1 MNFTFLKILV
11 KKEFAQIAK
20 DRSALVIA
28 FLMPLILVVIY
39 GYAMRMDIKPV
50 KVGFVSDLG
59 SKIERDLLGGFLGSK
74 YLQTRV
80 YTDLESARRD
90 FKAHEIE
97 SILYFDPRFA
107 AKFQNTLSG
116 LGGTGGGIN
125 LNLSSDES
133 SSAGGASDIQ
143 STGGGENVRPLEY
156 GDAGT
161 STESGINTSAGGAGA
176 SGEGSYANG
185 AGGNAYS
192 FGDASANSNGATVNS
207 SGGSM
212 GTTANFA
219 GENSRSNDAGG
230 MSANSGS
237 SAGDI
242 GANQGSVNLI
252 DGAGDTNT
260 GFIVGADDL
269 QNTSG
274 GINANP
280 SANGAGGTGG
290 AVNNGGGTSSAG
302 GRGVNSSASSSAGG
316 GASSAGG
323 SASNSNKDGAEIFL
337 IQNATQSQLALLSY
351 VYVAGVIE
359 QVLAQDYGFLNANLN
374 AAAKPVSVN
383 YRSWFNEANESTWY
397 LVSAEY
403 VGILGLICLFMVAVV
418 ISREWDRGTIASLYN
433 SNASALEIVTAK
445 VGAYYFL
452 ALLGGAMTLVYG
464 QTLLGIPIRGSVAM
478 LLATLCVF
486 VLEMTCLGMLISAIC
501 KNQFLAQ
508 EYAIVIGYL
517 PVTLL
522 SGMIFDL
529 RGLPAAVN
537 FIGHL
542 LPPTYAVESFR
553 ICFLSGGQSATLWVN
568 LAIQAL
574 GAVLFFS
581 LCVLSV
587 KRGAR

>member
-90 FKAHEIE
+90 FRAHEIE

-116 LGGTGGGIN
+116 LGGAGGGVN
-125 LNLSSDES
+125 LNLSGDES
-133 SSAGGASDIQ
+133 SFAGSTSNIQ
-143 STGGGENVRPLEY
+143 NTSGGENVRPLE
-156 GDAGT
+156 DRSAGA
-161 STESGINTSAGGAGA
+161 SAESGINTSAGGNGA
-176 SGEGSYANG
+176 RGEGSYGNG
-185 AGGNAYS
+185 AGGNAYYFS
-192 FGDASANSNGATVNS
+192 GATANS

-219 GENSRSNDAGG
+219 GANSRSNDTGAV
-230 MSANSGS
+230 SANSGS

-252 DGAGDTNT
+252 GGAGDTN
-260 GFIVGADDL
+260 VGPIGGAGDI
-269 QNTSG
+269 QNMSG
-274 GINANP
+274 GVNANP
-280 SANGAGGTGG
+280 SANGAGG
-290 AVNNGGGTSSAG
+290 
-302 GRGVNSSASSSAGG
+302 
-316 GASSAGG
+316 AGG
-323 SASNSNKDGAEIFL
+323 SASNSDKDGAEIFL

-374 AAAKPVSVN
+374 AAARPVSVN

-464 QTLLGIPIRGSVAM
+464 QVLLGIPIRGSVAM

-574 GAVLFFS
+574 GTVLFFS

>member
-1 MNFTFLKILV
+1 MNFTFLKILA

-90 FKAHEIE
+90 FRAHEIE

-116 LGGTGGGIN
+116 LGGTGGGVN
-125 LNLSSDES
+125 LNLFSDES
-133 SSAGGASDIQ
+133 SSAGGASGIKNT
-143 STGGGENVRPLEY
+143 SGVENVRPLEY

-161 STESGINTSAGGAGA
+161 STESGINTSARGTGAETGGG
-176 SGEGSYANG
+176 
-185 AGGNAYS
+185 AYS
-192 FGDASANSNGATVNS
+192 FGGGSGVD
-207 SGGSM
+207 SGGS
-212 GTTANFA
+212 T
-219 GENSRSNDAGG
+219 
-230 MSANSGS
+230 
-237 SAGDI
+237 GDI
-242 GANQGSVNLI
+242 GADQGSVNLI
-252 DGAGDTNT
+252 GGVGDTNA
-260 GFIVGADDL
+260 GLIGGADYL
-269 QNTSG
+269 QNTDG
-274 GINANP
+274 GVNASP
-280 SANGAGGTGG
+280 SANGAHSEGG
-290 AVNNGGGTSSAG
+290 AANN
-302 GRGVNSSASSSAGG
+302 GG

-323 SASNSNKDGAEIFL
+323 ANSSEKNGAEIFL

-464 QTLLGIPIRGSVAM
+464 QVLLGIPIRGSVAM

-553 ICFLSGGQSATLWVN
+553 ICFLSGGQSATLWIN

-581 LCVLSV
+581 LCVLNV

>member
-107 AKFQNTLSG
+107 AKFQST
-116 LGGTGGGIN
+116 LGGLDGAGVN
-125 LNLSSDES
+125 LNIHSDES
-133 SSAGGASDIQ
+133 SSTRGMNGGD
-143 STGGGENVRPLEY
+143 NVRPLE
-156 GDAGT
+156 DVSAGA
-161 STESGINTSAGGAGA
+161 STESGMNTSAGGTGA
-176 SGEGSYANG
+176 SGEGSYGNG
-185 AGGNAYS
+185 AA
-192 FGDASANSNGATVNS
+192 ASGSGVNS
-207 SGGSM
+207 SGA
-212 GTTANFA
+212 TAN
-219 GENSRSNDAGG
+219 SS
-230 MSANSGS
+230 S

-252 DGAGDTNT
+252 GGAGD
-260 GFIVGADDL
+260 I
-269 QNTSG
+269 QNMSG
-274 GINANP
+274 GVNANP
-280 SANGAGGTGG
+280 SANGAGG
-290 AVNNGGGTSSAG
+290 
-302 GRGVNSSASSSAGG
+302 
-316 GASSAGG
+316 
-323 SASNSNKDGAEIFL
+323 ASNSNKDGAEIFL

-374 AAAKPVSVN
+374 AAARPVSVN

-464 QTLLGIPIRGSVAM
+464 QVLLGIPIRGSVAM

>member
-74 YLQTRV
+74 YLQTHV

-90 FKAHEIE
+90 FKAHKIE

-116 LGGTGGGIN
+116 LGGAGGGIN

-133 SSAGGASDIQ
+133 FSTGGASDIQ
-143 STGGGENVRPLEY
+143 NISSSENVRPLEDR
-156 GDAGT
+156 GADTG
-161 STESGINTSAGGAGA
+161 TESGMNTSAGGTGA
-176 SGEGSYANG
+176 SGEGSYGNG
-185 AGGNAYS
+185 AETGGSGVNLS
-192 FGDASANSNGATVNS
+192 GAT
-207 SGGSM
+207 
-212 GTTANFA
+212 
-219 GENSRSNDAGG
+219 
-230 MSANSGS
+230 ANSGS

-252 DGAGDTNT
+252 GGAGDTNV
-260 GFIVGADDL
+260 GPIDGADDL

-274 GINANP
+274 GVNASP
-280 SANGAGGTGG
+280 SANDVGGAGG
-290 AVNNGGGTSSAG
+290 A
-302 GRGVNSSASSSAGG
+302 G
-316 GASSAGG
+316 GASG
-323 SASNSNKDGAEIFL
+323 SNKDGAEIFL

-374 AAAKPVSVN
+374 AAARPVSVN

-464 QTLLGIPIRGSVAM
+464 QVLLGIPIRGSVAM

>member
-90 FKAHEIE
+90 FRAHEIE
-97 SILYFDPRFA
+97 SILYFDSRFA
-107 AKFQNTLSG
+107 AKFQNTLGG
-116 LGGTGGGIN
+116 LGGAGGGIN
-125 LNLSSDES
+125 LNFSSDDS
-133 SSAGGASDIQ
+133 F
-143 STGGGENVRPLEY
+143 STGGADDIQNASGGANVRPLEDR
-156 GDAGT
+156 GADTGT
-161 STESGINTSAGGAGA
+161 DSGINTSAGGA
-176 SGEGSYANG
+176 SGESSYGNG
-185 AGGNAYS
+185 AVGNAYS
-192 FGDASANSNGATVNS
+192 FSGAGANSNSATANS

-219 GENSRSNDAGG
+219 GANSRSNDTSG

-252 DGAGDTNT
+252 GGAGDMNT
-260 GFIVGADDL
+260 GLIGGADDL
-269 QNTSG
+269 QNMSG
-274 GINANP
+274 GVNASP
-280 SANGAGGTGG
+280 SANGAGGAGG
-290 AVNNGGGTSSAG
+290 AVNNGD
-302 GRGVNSSASSSAGG
+302 SSSG
-316 GASSAGG
+316 AGG

-374 AAAKPVSVN
+374 TAAKPVSVN

-464 QTLLGIPIRGSVAM
+464 QVLLGIPIRGSVAM

>member
-50 KVGFVSDLG
+50 KVGFVSDLS

-107 AKFQNTLSG
+107 AKFQSTLGG
-116 LGGTGGGIN
+116 LGGAGGGVN

-133 SSAGGASDIQ
+133 SSTGGADNLQNAS
-143 STGGGENVRPLEY
+143 SAENFRPLEDDSADT
-156 GDAGT
+156 G
-161 STESGINTSAGGAGA
+161 TESGINTSAGGSSA
-176 SGEGSYANG
+176 SGEGSYGNG
-185 AGGNAYS
+185 SEAGGS
-192 FGDASANSNGATVNS
+192 GVNSSGATANS

-212 GTTANFA
+212 GATAN
-219 GENSRSNDAGG
+219 SS
-230 MSANSGS
+230 S

-252 DGAGDTNT
+252 GGADNT
-260 GFIVGADDL
+260 SAGSIGGADDL

-274 GINANP
+274 GVNANS
-280 SANGAGGTGG
+280 SANGAGGAGGSGVNSSGTGG
-290 AVNNGGGTSSAG
+290 AVNNGD
-302 GRGVNSSASSSAGG
+302 SSSGAGG
-316 GASSAGG
+316 GAGG
-323 SASNSNKDGAEIFL
+323 SNKDGAEIFL

-508 EYAIVIGYL
+508 EYAIVIGYM

>member
-59 SKIERDLLGGFLGSK
+59 SKIERDLLSGFLGSK

-90 FKAHEIE
+90 FKAHKIE

-116 LGGTGGGIN
+116 LGGAGGGIN

-133 SSAGGASDIQ
+133 FSTGGASDIQ
-143 STGGGENVRPLEY
+143 NISSSENVRPLEDR
-156 GDAGT
+156 GADTG
-161 STESGINTSAGGAGA
+161 TESGMNTSAGGTGA
-176 SGEGSYANG
+176 SGEGSYGNG
-185 AGGNAYS
+185 AETGGSGVNLS
-192 FGDASANSNGATVNS
+192 GAT
-207 SGGSM
+207 
-212 GTTANFA
+212 
-219 GENSRSNDAGG
+219 
-230 MSANSGS
+230 ANSGS

-252 DGAGDTNT
+252 GGAGDTNV
-260 GFIVGADDL
+260 GPIDGADDL

-274 GINANP
+274 GANVSP
-280 SANGAGGTGG
+280 FANGAGGSEVNSSGEGAAGGG
-290 AVNNGGGTSSAG
+290 ANNGGGL
-302 GRGVNSSASSSAGG
+302 SSAGG
-316 GASSAGG
+316 GAS
-323 SASNSNKDGAEIFL
+323 NSDQDGAEIFL

-374 AAAKPVSVN
+374 AAARPVSVN

-464 QTLLGIPIRGSVAM
+464 QVLLGIPIRGSVAM

>member
-80 YTDLESARRD
+80 YTDLESAKRD
-90 FKAHEIE
+90 FRAHEIE

-107 AKFQNTLSG
+107 AKFQSTLGG
-116 LGGTGGGIN
+116 LGGAGVN
-125 LNLSSDES
+125 LNIHGDES
-133 SSAGGASDIQ
+133 SSMSGASDIQ
-143 STGGGENVRPLEY
+143 NMSGAKNVRPLEY
-156 GDAGT
+156 GDVGT
-161 STESGINTSAGGAGA
+161 STESGINTSARGTGA
-176 SGEGSYANG
+176 SGDSSHRNG
-185 AGGNAYS
+185 AETGGNANS
-192 FGDASANSNGATVNS
+192 FGDVGDTN
-207 SGGSM
+207 
-212 GTTANFA
+212 A
-219 GENSRSNDAGG
+219 GF
-230 MSANSGS
+230 
-237 SAGDI
+237 
-242 GANQGSVNLI
+242 I
-252 DGAGDTNT
+252 DGASD
-260 GFIVGADDL
+260 I

-274 GINANP
+274 VVNANP
-280 SANGAGGTGG
+280 FANGARSEGG
-290 AVNNGGGTSSAG
+290 ATNN
-302 GRGVNSSASSSAGG
+302 GG

-323 SASNSNKDGAEIFL
+323 ASNPDKDGAEIFL

-452 ALLGGAMTLVYG
+452 ALLGSAMTLVYG
-464 QTLLGIPIRGSVAM
+464 QALLGIPIRGSVAM

-587 KRGAR
+587 KRGVR

>member
-107 AKFQNTLSG
+107 AKFQSTLGG
-116 LGGTGGGIN
+116 LGGAGGGVN
-125 LNLSSDES
+125 LNLSGDES
-133 SSAGGASDIQ
+133 SSTRGASDIQ
-143 STGGGENVRPLEY
+143 NVSSAENFRPLE
-156 GDAGT
+156 DDSAGA
-161 STESGINTSAGGAGA
+161 STESGINAPAGGTGA
-176 SGEGSYANG
+176 SGEGSYGNG

-192 FGDASANSNGATVNS
+192 FSSANANSNSATVNS
-207 SGGSM
+207 SDGSM
-212 GTTANFA
+212 GTTTNFA
-219 GENSRSNDAGG
+219 GANSRSDDTGG

-242 GANQGSVNLI
+242 GANQGSVNSI
-252 DGAGDTNT
+252 GGAGDTNT
-260 GFIVGADDL
+260 GLIGGADDL

-280 SANGAGGTGG
+280 YANGARSEGG
-290 AVNNGGGTSSAG
+290 AVNNGGL
-302 GRGVNSSASSSAGG
+302 SSAGG
-316 GASSAGG
+316 GANNGDASSGAGG
-323 SASNSNKDGAEIFL
+323 AASGSNKDGAEIFL

-464 QTLLGIPIRGSVAM
+464 QALLGIPIRGSVAM

-574 GAVLFFS
+574 GTVLFFS

>member
-50 KVGFVSDLG
+50 KVGFVSDLS

-107 AKFQNTLSG
+107 AKFQSTLGG
-116 LGGTGGGIN
+116 LGGAGGGVN

-133 SSAGGASDIQ
+133 SSMGGASDIQ
-143 STGGGENVRPLEY
+143 NTSGGTNVRPLEDR
-156 GDAGT
+156 GAGT
-161 STESGINTSAGGAGA
+161 GTESGINASAGGTGV
-176 SGEGSYANG
+176 SDESSYGNGSE
-185 AGGNAYS
+185 AGGNANY
-192 FGDASANSNGATVNS
+192 FG
-207 SGGSM
+207 GGS
-212 GTTANFA
+212 GV
-219 GENSRSNDAGG
+219 D
-230 MSANSGS
+230 SGS
-237 SAGDI
+237 SAGNVS
-242 GANQGSVNLI
+242 ANQGGVNLI
-252 DGAGDTNT
+252 
-260 GFIVGADDL
+260 
-269 QNTSG
+269 G
-274 GINANP
+274 G
-280 SANGAGGTGG
+280 
-290 AVNNGGGTSSAG
+290 
-302 GRGVNSSASSSAGG
+302 
-316 GASSAGG
+316 
-323 SASNSNKDGAEIFL
+323 ASNSNKDGAEIFL

-374 AAAKPVSVN
+374 AAARPVSVN

-464 QTLLGIPIRGSVAM
+464 QTLLGIPIRGSVGM

>member
-107 AKFQNTLSG
+107 AKFQSTLGG
-116 LGGTGGGIN
+116 LGGAGGGVN
-125 LNLSSDES
+125 LNLSSDDS
-133 SSAGGASDIQ
+133 S
-143 STGGGENVRPLEY
+143 STGGADNLQNVSGGANVRPLEDR
-156 GDAGT
+156 GAGT
-161 STESGINTSAGGAGA
+161 GTESGINASAGGTGA
-176 SGEGSYANG
+176 SGESLHRNG
-185 AGGNAYS
+185 AEAGGNANS
-192 FGDASANSNGATVNS
+192 FDVGSGVD
-207 SGGSM
+207 SGGS
-212 GTTANFA
+212 
-219 GENSRSNDAGG
+219 
-230 MSANSGS
+230 
-237 SAGDI
+237 AGDVN
-242 GANQGSVNLI
+242 ANQGSVNLI
-252 DGAGDTNT
+252 GGAGNTNT
-260 GFIVGADDL
+260 GLIGGADDI
-269 QNTSG
+269 QNMSG
-274 GINANP
+274 GVNASP
-280 SANGAGGTGG
+280 SVNGARSEGG
-290 AVNNGGGTSSAG
+290 AVNNSSG
-302 GRGVNSSASSSAGG
+302 SSSVGG
-316 GASSAGG
+316 SNGAGG
-323 SASNSNKDGAEIFL
+323 SASNSDQDGAEIFL

-359 QVLAQDYGFLNANLN
+359 QVLAQDYGFLNANLS

-464 QTLLGIPIRGSVAM
+464 QALLGIPIRGSVAM

-574 GAVLFFS
+574 GTVLFFS

>member
-90 FKAHEIE
+90 FRAHEIE

-107 AKFQNTLSG
+107 AKFQNTLGG

-125 LNLSSDES
+125 LNLYSDES
-133 SSAGGASDIQ
+133 SFAGSTSDIQ
-143 STGGGENVRPLEY
+143 NTSGGENVRPLEY

-161 STESGINTSAGGAGA
+161 GTESGINTSAGGA
-176 SGEGSYANG
+176 SGDSSHRTDAET
-185 AGGNAYS
+185 GG
-192 FGDASANSNGATVNS
+192 SANSF
-207 SGGSM
+207 SGGS
-212 GTTANFA
+212 GVDSGGSA
-219 GENSRSNDAGG
+219 GNV
-230 MSANSGS
+230 SANQ
-237 SAGDI
+237 D
-242 GANQGSVNLI
+242 SVNLI
-252 DGAGDTNT
+252 GGVGDTNA
-260 GFIVGADDL
+260 GFIDGASDI

-274 GINANP
+274 GVNA
-280 SANGAGGTGG
+280 SSFANGARSEGG
-290 AVNNGGGTSSAG
+290 AANNGD
-302 GRGVNSSASSSAGG
+302 SSSSVGGSNGVG
-316 GASSAGG
+316 GAS
-323 SASNSNKDGAEIFL
+323 NSDKDGAEIFL

-464 QTLLGIPIRGSVAM
+464 QVLLGIPIRGSVAM

-574 GAVLFFS
+574 GAVLFFG

>member
-50 KVGFVSDLG
+50 KVGFVSDLS

-107 AKFQNTLSG
+107 AKFQSTLGG
-116 LGGTGGGIN
+116 LGGANGGIN
-125 LNLSSDES
+125 LNLSSDDS
-133 SSAGGASDIQ
+133 SSTRGASDIQ
-143 STGGGENVRPLEY
+143 NVSSAENFRPLE
-156 GDAGT
+156 DDSAGA
-161 STESGINTSAGGAGA
+161 STESGINASAGGTGA
-176 SGEGSYANG
+176 SGESSYGNGSE
-185 AGGNAYS
+185 AGGSGVNLS
-192 FGDASANSNGATVNS
+192 GAT
-207 SGGSM
+207 
-212 GTTANFA
+212 
-219 GENSRSNDAGG
+219 
-230 MSANSGS
+230 ANSGS
-237 SAGDI
+237 SASDM
-242 GANQGSVNLI
+242 GANQGSVNSI
-252 DGAGDTNT
+252 GGAGDTNIDLI
-260 GFIVGADDL
+260 GGADDL

-274 GINANP
+274 GVNANP
-280 SANGAGGTGG
+280 SA
-290 AVNNGGGTSSAG
+290 S
-302 GRGVNSSASSSAGG
+302 
-316 GASSAGG
+316 GASS
-323 SASNSNKDGAEIFL
+323 SNKDGAEIFL

-374 AAAKPVSVN
+374 AAARPVSVN

-587 KRGAR
+587 KRSAR

>member
-90 FKAHEIE
+90 FNAHEIE

-107 AKFQNTLSG
+107 AKFQSTLGG
-116 LGGTGGGIN
+116 LGGAGGGIN
-125 LNLSSDES
+125 LNISSDES
-133 SSAGGASDIQ
+133 SSMSSASDIQ
-143 STGGGENVRPLEY
+143 NVSSAENFRPLE
-156 GDAGT
+156 DDSAGA
-161 STESGINTSAGGAGA
+161 STESGINASAGGASGDSSHRTGA
-176 SGEGSYANG
+176 ET
-185 AGGNAYS
+185 GGNANS
-192 FGDASANSNGATVNS
+192 FGSGSGVD
-207 SGGSM
+207 SGGSASDM
-212 GTTANFA
+212 
-219 GENSRSNDAGG
+219 
-230 MSANSGS
+230 
-237 SAGDI
+237 

-252 DGAGDTNT
+252 GGAGDTNT
-260 GFIVGADDL
+260 GLIGGADDL
-269 QNTSG
+269 QNTDG
-274 GINANP
+274 GVNASP
-280 SANGAGGTGG
+280 FANGAGGAGG
-290 AVNNGGGTSSAG
+290 AVNNGGG
-302 GRGVNSSASSSAGG
+302 AGG
-316 GASSAGG
+316 GAG
-323 SASNSNKDGAEIFL
+323 NSDKDGAEIFL

-464 QTLLGIPIRGSVAM
+464 QVLLGIPIRGSVAM

>member
-107 AKFQNTLSG
+107 AKFQSTLGG
-116 LGGTGGGIN
+116 LGGANGGIN
-125 LNLSSDES
+125 LNLSSDDS
-133 SSAGGASDIQ
+133 SSADGADNLQNMS
-143 STGGGENVRPLEY
+143 SGANVRPLEDR
-156 GDAGT
+156 GVGT
-161 STESGINTSAGGAGA
+161 GTESGINASVGGTGA
-176 SGEGSYANG
+176 SGEGSYGNDAE
-185 AGGNAYS
+185 AGGS
-192 FGDASANSNGATVNS
+192 GVNS
-207 SGGSM
+207 SGA
-212 GTTANFA
+212 TAN
-219 GENSRSNDAGG
+219 SS
-230 MSANSGS
+230 S

-252 DGAGDTNT
+252 GGAGDTNT
-260 GFIVGADDL
+260 GLIGGADDL

-274 GINANP
+274 GVNANP
-280 SANGAGGTGG
+280 YANGARSEGG
-290 AVNNGGGTSSAG
+290 AVNNGGS
-302 GRGVNSSASSSAGG
+302 SSSAGG
-316 GASSAGG
+316 AG
-323 SASNSNKDGAEIFL
+323 NSDKDGAEIFL

-359 QVLAQDYGFLNANLN
+359 QVLAQDYGFLNANLS

-464 QTLLGIPIRGSVAM
+464 QVLLGIPIRGSVAM

>member
-97 SILYFDPRFA
+97 SILYFDPCFA
-107 AKFQNTLSG
+107 AKFQSTLGG
-116 LGGTGGGIN
+116 LGGAGGGVN
-125 LNLSSDES
+125 LNLFSDES
-133 SSAGGASDIQ
+133 SSMGGASDIQ
-143 STGGGENVRPLEY
+143 NMSGDANVRPLED
-156 GDAGT
+156 GGAGT
-161 STESGINTSAGGAGA
+161 STESGMNTSAGG
-176 SGEGSYANG
+176 NG

-192 FGDASANSNGATVNS
+192 FSGANANSNGATVNS

-212 GTTANFA
+212 GTTMNFA
-219 GENSRSNDAGG
+219 GANSRSNDTGG

-237 SAGDI
+237 SASDM
-242 GANQGSVNLI
+242 GANQGSANLI
-252 DGAGDTNT
+252 GGAGDTNT
-260 GFIVGADDL
+260 GLIDGASDI

-274 GINANP
+274 GVNASP
-280 SANGAGGTGG
+280 FANGACSEGG
-290 AVNNGGGTSSAG
+290 ATNN
-302 GRGVNSSASSSAGG
+302 GG

-323 SASNSNKDGAEIFL
+323 ASNADKDGAEIFL

-464 QTLLGIPIRGSVAM
+464 QALLGIPIRGSVAM

>member
-1 MNFTFLKILV
+1 MNFTFLKILI

-59 SKIERDLLGGFLGSK
+59 SRIERDLLGGFLGSK

-107 AKFQNTLSG
+107 AKFQSTLGG
-116 LGGTGGGIN
+116 LGGAGGGVN
-125 LNLSSDES
+125 LNLSGDES
-133 SSAGGASDIQ
+133 SSAGSASDLQ
-143 STGGGENVRPLEY
+143 NTNGG
-156 GDAGT
+156 AGV
-161 STESGINTSAGGAGA
+161 STESGINTSASTGA
-176 SGEGSYANG
+176 SGEGSYGNG
-185 AGGNAYS
+185 AAASGNVYS
-192 FGDASANSNGATVNS
+192 FSGANANFNGATVNS

-219 GENSRSNDAGG
+219 GANSRSNDTGG
-230 MSANSGS
+230 MSANFSR
-237 SAGDI
+237 SAGDM

-252 DGAGDTNT
+252 GGAGNTNT
-260 GFIVGADDL
+260 GLIGGADDI
-269 QNTSG
+269 QNMSG
-274 GINANP
+274 GVNASP
-280 SANGAGGTGG
+280 SVNGARSEGG
-290 AVNNGGGTSSAG
+290 AVNNSSG
-302 GRGVNSSASSSAGG
+302 SSSVGG
-316 GASSAGG
+316 SNGAGG
-323 SASNSNKDGAEIFL
+323 SASNSDQDGAEIFL

>member
-1 MNFTFLKILV
+1 MNFIFLKILV

-90 FKAHEIE
+90 FRAHEIE
-97 SILYFDPRFA
+97 SILYFDPRFT
-107 AKFQNTLSG
+107 AKFQNTLNG
-116 LGGTGGGIN
+116 LGGTGGGVN
-125 LNLSSDES
+125 LNLSIDES
-133 SSAGGASDIQ
+133 SSAGSASDIQ
-143 STGGGENVRPLEY
+143 NISGGENIRPLEDR
-156 GDAGT
+156 GADIG
-161 STESGINTSAGGAGA
+161 TESGINASAGGA
-176 SGEGSYANG
+176 SGDISHRNG
-185 AGGNAYS
+185 AETGE
-192 FGDASANSNGATVNS
+192 SANSFGGGSGVD
-207 SGGSM
+207 SGGS
-212 GTTANFA
+212 T
-219 GENSRSNDAGG
+219 SD
-230 MSANSGS
+230 MSAN
-237 SAGDI
+237 
-242 GANQGSVNLI
+242 QGGVNLI
-252 DGAGDTNT
+252 GGAGDTNA
-260 GFIVGADDL
+260 GFIDGASDIR
-269 QNTSG
+269 NTSG
-274 GINANP
+274 SINISP
-280 SANGAGGTGG
+280 SANGAGGVSGTANNSGG
-290 AVNNGGGTSSAG
+290 
-302 GRGVNSSASSSAGG
+302 SSSV
-316 GASSAGG
+316 GG
-323 SASNSNKDGAEIFL
+323 SSGSGGSTSNSDKDGAEIFL

-374 AAAKPVSVN
+374 AAARPVSVN

>member
-107 AKFQNTLSG
+107 AKFQNTLGG
-116 LGGTGGGIN
+116 LGGANGGIN
-125 LNLSSDES
+125 LNLSSDDS
-133 SSAGGASDIQ
+133 F
-143 STGGGENVRPLEY
+143 STGSTSDLQNTSGAENVRPLEDR
-156 GDAGT
+156 GADTGT
-161 STESGINTSAGGAGA
+161 DSGININASAGGTGA
-176 SGEGSYANG
+176 SGEGSYGNG

-219 GENSRSNDAGG
+219 AVNSRSNNTGG

-237 SAGDI
+237 SASDM

-252 DGAGDTNT
+252 GGAGDTNA
-260 GFIVGADDL
+260 GLIGGAGDL
-269 QNTSG
+269 QNTDG

-280 SANGAGGTGG
+280 YANGACGVSG
-290 AVNNGGGTSSAG
+290 AVNN
-302 GRGVNSSASSSAGG
+302 GG

-323 SASNSNKDGAEIFL
+323 GASNSDQDGAEIFL

-374 AAAKPVSVN
+374 ASAKPVSVN

-464 QTLLGIPIRGSVAM
+464 QVLLGIPIRGSVAM

-574 GAVLFFS
+574 GTVLFFS

>member
-90 FKAHEIE
+90 FRAHEIE

-107 AKFQNTLSG
+107 AKFQSTLGG
-116 LGGTGGGIN
+116 LGGAGGGIN
-125 LNLSSDES
+125 LNFSSDDS
-133 SSAGGASDIQ
+133 F
-143 STGGGENVRPLEY
+143 STGGADDIQNASGGANVRPLEDR
-156 GDAGT
+156 GAD
-161 STESGINTSAGGAGA
+161 SGINTSAGDA
-176 SGEGSYANG
+176 SGESLHRNG
-185 AGGNAYS
+185 AETGGNANS
-192 FGDASANSNGATVNS
+192 F
-207 SGGSM
+207 SGGS
-212 GTTANFA
+212 GVDS
-219 GENSRSNDAGG
+219 GGSAGG
-230 MSANSGS
+230 
-237 SAGDI
+237 I

-252 DGAGDTNT
+252 GGAGDTNT
-260 GFIVGADDL
+260 DLIGGAGDF

-274 GINANP
+274 GVNASP
-280 SANGAGGTGG
+280 YANGAGGAGG
-290 AVNNGGGTSSAG
+290 AVNNGGGTG
-302 GRGVNSSASSSAGG
+302 G
-316 GASSAGG
+316 AGG

-374 AAAKPVSVN
+374 AAARPVSVN

-464 QTLLGIPIRGSVAM
+464 QVLLGIPIRGSVAM

>member
-107 AKFQNTLSG
+107 AKFQSTLGG
-116 LGGTGGGIN
+116 LGGASGGVN
-125 LNLSSDES
+125 FNLSSDES

-143 STGGGENVRPLEY
+143 NTGGGENVRPLED
-156 GDAGT
+156 GGADTG
-161 STESGINTSAGGAGA
+161 TESDINTSVRGTGA
-176 SGEGSYANG
+176 SGDSSHRTG
-185 AGGNAYS
+185 AETGGNANS
-192 FGDASANSNGATVNS
+192 FSGANANSNIETVNS

-219 GENSRSNDAGG
+219 GANSRSNDTGG
-230 MSANSGS
+230 MSANFSS
-237 SAGDI
+237 SASNI
-242 GANQGSVNLI
+242 GANQGGVNLI
-252 DGAGDTNT
+252 GGVGDTNA
-260 GFIVGADDL
+260 GFIDGASDIG
-269 QNTSG
+269 NTG
-274 GINANP
+274 GGVNASP
-280 SANGAGGTGG
+280 SANGAGSAGG
-290 AVNNGGGTSSAG
+290 AANNGGGSNGA
-302 GRGVNSSASSSAGG
+302 G
-316 GASSAGG
+316 GASS
-323 SASNSNKDGAEIFL
+323 SDKDGAEIFL

-374 AAAKPVSVN
+374 SAAKPVSVN

-464 QTLLGIPIRGSVAM
+464 QVLLGIPIRGSVAM

>member
-80 YTDLESARRD
+80 YADLESARRD
-90 FKAHEIE
+90 FRAHEIE

-116 LGGTGGGIN
+116 LGGASGGVN

-133 SSAGGASDIQ
+133 FSTGGASGIQ
-143 STGGGENVRPLEY
+143 NMSGAENVRPLEDS
-156 GDAGT
+156 GAG
-161 STESGINTSAGGAGA
+161 TESGINASAGGTGA
-176 SGEGSYANG
+176 SGDSSHRTDAETRGSG
-185 AGGNAYS
+185 
-192 FGDASANSNGATVNS
+192 VNS
-207 SGGSM
+207 SSA
-212 GTTANFA
+212 TAN
-219 GENSRSNDAGG
+219 SS
-230 MSANSGS
+230 S
-237 SAGDI
+237 SAGDVS
-242 GANQGSVNLI
+242 ANQSSANLI

-260 GFIVGADDL
+260 GLMGGAGDL
-269 QNTSG
+269 QNASG
-274 GINANP
+274 GINASP
-280 SANGAGGTGG
+280 SANGAGSAT
-290 AVNNGGGTSSAG
+290 NNGGGSSNVG
-302 GRGVNSSASSSAGG
+302 GSSGAG
-316 GASSAGG
+316 GASSTD
-323 SASNSNKDGAEIFL
+323 KDGAEIFL

-359 QVLAQDYGFLNANLN
+359 QVLAQDYGFLNANLS
-374 AAAKPVSVN
+374 AAARPVSVN

-464 QTLLGIPIRGSVAM
+464 QVLLGIPIRGSVAM

-574 GAVLFFS
+574 GTVLFFS

>member
-107 AKFQNTLSG
+107 AKFQNTLGG
-116 LGGTGGGIN
+116 LGGAGGNAN
-125 LNLSSDES
+125 LNLSIDES
-133 SSAGGASDIQ
+133 SSKSGASDIQ
-143 STGGGENVRPLEY
+143 NISSGENVRPLED
-156 GDAGT
+156 GGADAG
-161 STESGINTSAGGAGA
+161 TESGINSSAGGA
-176 SGEGSYANG
+176 SGESLHRNG
-185 AGGNAYS
+185 AEAGGNVNS
-192 FGDASANSNGATVNS
+192 FG
-207 SGGSM
+207 GGS
-212 GTTANFA
+212 GVDS
-219 GENSRSNDAGG
+219 GD
-230 MSANSGS
+230 SASDV
-237 SAGDI
+237 SAD
-242 GANQGSVNLI
+242 QGSVNLI
-252 DGAGDTNT
+252 GGAGDTNT
-260 GFIVGADDL
+260 GLIGGASDL

-274 GINANP
+274 GVNASP
-280 SANGAGGTGG
+280 FANGAGGVSS
-290 AVNNGGGTSSAG
+290 AANNGGGSSGA
-302 GRGVNSSASSSAGG
+302 G
-316 GASSAGG
+316 GAS
-323 SASNSNKDGAEIFL
+323 NSDKNGAEIFL

-374 AAAKPVSVN
+374 AAARPVSVN

-464 QTLLGIPIRGSVAM
+464 QVLLGIPIRGSVAM

>member
-107 AKFQNTLSG
+107 AKFQSTLGG
-116 LGGTGGGIN
+116 LGGASGGIN
-125 LNLSSDES
+125 LNLSGDES
-133 SSAGGASDIQ
+133 SSTRGASDIQ
-143 STGGGENVRPLEY
+143 NVSSAENVRPLE
-156 GDAGT
+156 DDSAGA
-161 STESGINTSAGGAGA
+161 STESGINASAGGTGA
-176 SGEGSYANG
+176 SGESSYGNGSE
-185 AGGNAYS
+185 AGGSGVNLS
-192 FGDASANSNGATVNS
+192 GAT
-207 SGGSM
+207 
-212 GTTANFA
+212 
-219 GENSRSNDAGG
+219 
-230 MSANSGS
+230 ANSGS

-242 GANQGSVNLI
+242 GVNQGSVNLI
-252 DGAGDTNT
+252 GGAGDTNV
-260 GFIVGADDL
+260 GPIDGADDL

-274 GINANP
+274 GVNASP
-280 SANGAGGTGG
+280 SANDVGGTGG
-290 AVNNGGGTSSAG
+290 A
-302 GRGVNSSASSSAGG
+302 G
-316 GASSAGG
+316 GASSTD
-323 SASNSNKDGAEIFL
+323 KDGAEIFL

-374 AAAKPVSVN
+374 AAARPVSVN

>member
-59 SKIERDLLGGFLGSK
+59 SKIERDLLDGFFGSK

-90 FKAHEIE
+90 FRAHEIE

-116 LGGTGGGIN
+116 LGGASGDIN

-143 STGGGENVRPLEY
+143 NTSGVENVHQLEDR
-156 GDAGT
+156 GADAG
-161 STESGINTSAGGAGA
+161 TESGINTSARGTGA
-176 SGEGSYANG
+176 SGDSSHRTG
-185 AGGNAYS
+185 AETGGNANS
-192 FGDASANSNGATVNS
+192 FSGANANSNIETVNS

-219 GENSRSNDAGG
+219 GANSRSNDTGG
-230 MSANSGS
+230 MSANFSS
-237 SAGDI
+237 SASNI
-242 GANQGSVNLI
+242 GANQGGVNLI
-252 DGAGDTNT
+252 GGVGDTNA
-260 GFIVGADDL
+260 GFIDGASDIG
-269 QNTSG
+269 NTG
-274 GINANP
+274 GGVNASP
-280 SANGAGGTGG
+280 SANGAGSAGG
-290 AVNNGGGTSSAG
+290 AANNGGGSNGA
-302 GRGVNSSASSSAGG
+302 G
-316 GASSAGG
+316 GASS
-323 SASNSNKDGAEIFL
+323 SDKDGAEIFL

-374 AAAKPVSVN
+374 SAAKPVSVN

-464 QTLLGIPIRGSVAM
+464 QVLLGIPIRGSVAM

>member
-116 LGGTGGGIN
+116 LGGVGGGVN
-125 LNLSSDES
+125 LNLSGDES
-133 SSAGGASDIQ
+133 SSTRGTSDIQ
-143 STGGGENVRPLEY
+143 NMNGGANVRPLED
-156 GDAGT
+156 GGAGT
-161 STESGINTSAGGAGA
+161 STESGINTSAGGTGA
-176 SGEGSYANG
+176 RGEGSYGNG
-185 AGGNAYS
+185 SEAGGSGVNS
-192 FGDASANSNGATVNS
+192 SSATANS

-212 GTTANFA
+212 GATAN
-219 GENSRSNDAGG
+219 SS
-230 MSANSGS
+230 SG
-237 SAGDI
+237 AGDI

-252 DGAGDTNT
+252 GGAGDTNT
-260 GFIVGADDL
+260 GLIGGADDL
-269 QNTSG
+269 QNASPY
-274 GINANP
+274 ANDA
-280 SANGAGGTGG
+280 SGTGG
-290 AVNNGGGTSSAG
+290 AANNGGGAYG
-302 GRGVNSSASSSAGG
+302 AGG
-316 GASSAGG
+316 GS
-323 SASNSNKDGAEIFL
+323 SNSDKNDAEIFL

-374 AAAKPVSVN
+374 AAARPVSVN

-464 QTLLGIPIRGSVAM
+464 QVLLGIPIRGSVAM

>member
-107 AKFQNTLSG
+107 AKFQSTLGG
-116 LGGTGGGIN
+116 LGGANGGIN
-125 LNLSSDES
+125 LNLSSDDS
-133 SSAGGASDIQ
+133 SSMGGASDLQ
-143 STGGGENVRPLEY
+143 NTSGAENFRPLE
-156 GDAGT
+156 DDSAGA
-161 STESGINTSAGGAGA
+161 STESGINASAGGTGA
-176 SGEGSYANG
+176 SGESSYGNG
-185 AGGNAYS
+185 AA
-192 FGDASANSNGATVNS
+192 ASGSGVNLSGAT
-207 SGGSM
+207 
-212 GTTANFA
+212 
-219 GENSRSNDAGG
+219 
-230 MSANSGS
+230 ANSGS
-237 SAGDI
+237 SASDM

-252 DGAGDTNT
+252 GGAEDTN
-260 GFIVGADDL
+260 VGLIGEADYL

-274 GINANP
+274 GINASP
-280 SANGAGGTGG
+280 SANGAGSAT
-290 AVNNGGGTSSAG
+290 NNGGGS
-302 GRGVNSSASSSAGG
+302 
-316 GASSAGG
+316 SSAGG
-323 SASNSNKDGAEIFL
+323 SASSSNKDGAEIFL

-374 AAAKPVSVN
+374 AAARPVSVN

-464 QTLLGIPIRGSVAM
+464 QVLLGIPIRGSVAT

>member
-90 FKAHEIE
+90 FRAHEIE

-107 AKFQNTLSG
+107 AKFQNTLNG
-116 LGGTGGGIN
+116 LGGTGGGVN
-125 LNLSSDES
+125 LNLSIDES
-133 SSAGGASDIQ
+133 SSAGSASDIQ
-143 STGGGENVRPLEY
+143 NISGGENIRPLE
-156 GDAGT
+156 DDSAGA
-161 STESGINTSAGGAGA
+161 STESGINASAGGTGV
-176 SGEGSYANG
+176 SGEGSYGNG

-192 FGDASANSNGATVNS
+192 FSGANANSNGATVNS

-212 GTTANFA
+212 GATANFA
-219 GENSRSNDAGG
+219 GANSRSNNTGAV
-230 MSANSGS
+230 SANSGS
-237 SAGDI
+237 SAGNVS
-242 GANQGSVNLI
+242 ANQGNVNLI
-252 DGAGDTNT
+252 GDVGDTNA
-260 GFIVGADDL
+260 GFIDGASDIR
-269 QNTSG
+269 NTSDG
-274 GINANP
+274 VNASP
-280 SANGAGGTGG
+280 FANGARNEGG
-290 AVNNGGGTSSAG
+290 AANNGGG
-302 GRGVNSSASSSAGG
+302 SSSIGGSSGAG
-316 GASSAGG
+316 GAS
-323 SASNSNKDGAEIFL
+323 NSDKDGAEIFL

-359 QVLAQDYGFLNANLN
+359 QVLAQDYGFLNVNLN
-374 AAAKPVSVN
+374 AAARPVSVN

-464 QTLLGIPIRGSVAM
+464 QVLLGIPIRGSVAM

>member
-80 YTDLESARRD
+80 YADLESARRD
-90 FKAHEIE
+90 FRAHEIE

-116 LGGTGGGIN
+116 LGGASGGVN

-133 SSAGGASDIQ
+133 FSTGGASGIQ
-143 STGGGENVRPLEY
+143 NMSGAENVRPLEDS
-156 GDAGT
+156 GADTGT
-161 STESGINTSAGGAGA
+161 KSGINASAGGASGDSSHRTGA
-176 SGEGSYANG
+176 ETGDNAN
-185 AGGNAYS
+185 S
-192 FGDASANSNGATVNS
+192 FGGANANSNSATVNY

-212 GTTANFA
+212 GMTANFA
-219 GENSRSNDAGG
+219 GTNSRSNDTGG
-230 MSANSGS
+230 MSANFSS
-237 SAGDI
+237 SASNI
-242 GANQGSVNLI
+242 GANQGSANSIGDAGDTNAGLI
-252 DGAGDTNT
+252 DGASS
-260 GFIVGADDL
+260 I
-269 QNTSG
+269 QNMSG
-274 GINANP
+274 GVNASP
-280 SANGAGGTGG
+280 SANGARSEGG
-290 AVNNGGGTSSAG
+290 AANNGGGSSNIG
-302 GRGVNSSASSSAGG
+302 GSSGAG
-316 GASSAGG
+316 GASSTD
-323 SASNSNKDGAEIFL
+323 KDSAEIFL

-464 QTLLGIPIRGSVAM
+464 QVLLGIPIRGSVAM

>member
-107 AKFQNTLSG
+107 AKFQSTLGG
-116 LGGTGGGIN
+116 LGGANGGIN
-125 LNLSSDES
+125 LNLSSDDS
-133 SSAGGASDIQ
+133 F
-143 STGGGENVRPLEY
+143 STGSTSDLQNTSGAENVRPLEDR
-156 GDAGT
+156 GADTGT
-161 STESGINTSAGGAGA
+161 DSGININASAGGTGA
-176 SGEGSYANG
+176 SGESLHRNGSEV
-185 AGGNAYS
+185 GGS
-192 FGDASANSNGATVNS
+192 GVNS
-207 SGGSM
+207 SGA
-212 GTTANFA
+212 T
-219 GENSRSNDAGG
+219 
-230 MSANSGS
+230 ANSGS
-237 SAGDI
+237 SAGDVS
-242 GANQGSVNLI
+242 ANQGSVNLI
-252 DGAGDTNT
+252 GGAGDTNT
-260 GFIVGADDL
+260 GLIGGADDL

-274 GINANP
+274 GVNANP
-280 SANGAGGTGG
+280 YANGARSEGG
-290 AVNNGGGTSSAG
+290 AVNNGGGTG
-302 GRGVNSSASSSAGG
+302 G
-316 GASSAGG
+316 AGG
-323 SASNSNKDGAEIFL
+323 SMSNSNKDGAEIFL

-452 ALLGGAMTLVYG
+452 ALLGSAMTLVYG
-464 QTLLGIPIRGSVAM
+464 QALLGIPIRGSVVM

-522 SGMIFDL
+522 SGMIFYL

-574 GAVLFFS
+574 GTVLFFS

>member
-107 AKFQNTLSG
+107 AKFQNSLSG
-116 LGGTGGGIN
+116 LGGAGGGIN

-133 SSAGGASDIQ
+133 SFAGSTSDIQ
-143 STGGGENVRPLEY
+143 STGGTGGGENVRPLEDR
-156 GDAGT
+156 GAGT
-161 STESGINTSAGGAGA
+161 STDSGINTSAGGTGA
-176 SGEGSYANG
+176 SGESSYGNG
-185 AGGNAYS
+185 AGGNTYS
-192 FGDASANSNGATVNS
+192 FGDASANSNGAT
-207 SGGSM
+207 
-212 GTTANFA
+212 
-219 GENSRSNDAGG
+219 
-230 MSANSGS
+230 ANSGS

-242 GANQGSVNLI
+242 GANQGSANLI
-252 DGAGDTNT
+252 GGAGDTNT
-260 GFIVGADDL
+260 GLIGGADDL
-269 QNTSG
+269 QNASG
-274 GINANP
+274 GVNASP
-280 SANGAGGTGG
+280 STNGAGGAGG
-290 AVNNGGGTSSAG
+290 AVNNGGGTG
-302 GRGVNSSASSSAGG
+302 G
-316 GASSAGG
+316 AGG

>member
-1 MNFTFLKILV
+1 MNFTFLRILV

-107 AKFQNTLSG
+107 AKFQSTLGG
-116 LGGTGGGIN
+116 LGGAGVN
-125 LNLSSDES
+125 LNIHSDES
-133 SSAGGASDIQ
+133 SSTRGMNGGD
-143 STGGGENVRPLEY
+143 NVRPLE
-156 GDAGT
+156 DVSAGA
-161 STESGINTSAGGAGA
+161 STESGMNTSAGGTGA
-176 SGEGSYANG
+176 SGEGSYGNG
-185 AGGNAYS
+185 AA
-192 FGDASANSNGATVNS
+192 ASGSGVNS
-207 SGGSM
+207 SGA
-212 GTTANFA
+212 TAN
-219 GENSRSNDAGG
+219 SS
-230 MSANSGS
+230 S

-252 DGAGDTNT
+252 DGA
-260 GFIVGADDL
+260 DDL

-274 GINANP
+274 GVINANP
-280 SANGAGGTGG
+280 SANG
-290 AVNNGGGTSSAG
+290 V
-302 GRGVNSSASSSAGG
+302 G
-316 GASSAGG
+316 GASG
-323 SASNSNKDGAEIFL
+323 SNKDGAEIFL

-464 QTLLGIPIRGSVAM
+464 QVLLGIPIRGSVAM

-574 GAVLFFS
+574 GALS
-581 LCVLSV
+581 LIHI
-587 KRGAR
+587 

>member
-90 FKAHEIE
+90 FRAHEIE

-116 LGGTGGGIN
+116 LGGASGGVN

-133 SSAGGASDIQ
+133 SFAGGASDIQ
-143 STGGGENVRPLEY
+143 NISGGENVRPLEDR
-156 GDAGT
+156 GADTGT
-161 STESGINTSAGGAGA
+161 KSSINASAGGASGDSSHRTGA
-176 SGEGSYANG
+176 ET
-185 AGGNAYS
+185 GG
-192 FGDASANSNGATVNS
+192 SANSFGGGSGVDS
-207 SGGSM
+207 SGS
-212 GTTANFA
+212 A
-219 GENSRSNDAGG
+219 GNV
-230 MSANSGS
+230 SANQ
-237 SAGDI
+237 D
-242 GANQGSVNLI
+242 SVNLIGGAGDTNVGPI
-252 DGAGDTNT
+252 DGAGD
-260 GFIVGADDL
+260 I
-269 QNTSG
+269 QNRSG
-274 GINANP
+274 GVNASP
-280 SANGAGGTGG
+280 SANGAGSEGG
-290 AVNNGGGTSSAG
+290 AANNGGG
-302 GRGVNSSASSSAGG
+302 SSSVGGSNGAG
-316 GASSAGG
+316 GASS
-323 SASNSNKDGAEIFL
+323 SDKDGAEIFL

-359 QVLAQDYGFLNANLN
+359 QVLAQDYGFLNANLS
-374 AAAKPVSVN
+374 AAARPVSVN

-574 GAVLFFS
+574 GTVLFFS

>member
-50 KVGFVSDLG
+50 KVGFVSDLS

-107 AKFQNTLSG
+107 AKFQNSLSG
-116 LGGTGGGIN
+116 LGGAGGGIN
-125 LNLSSDES
+125 LNFSSDDS
-133 SSAGGASDIQ
+133 F
-143 STGGGENVRPLEY
+143 STGGADNLQNTSGGANVRPLE
-156 GDAGT
+156 DDSAGA
-161 STESGINTSAGGAGA
+161 STESGINASVNGTGA
-176 SGEGSYANG
+176 SGEGSYGNG
-185 AGGNAYS
+185 AETGGNGVNLS
-192 FGDASANSNGATVNS
+192 GAT
-207 SGGSM
+207 
-212 GTTANFA
+212 
-219 GENSRSNDAGG
+219 
-230 MSANSGS
+230 ANSGS

-252 DGAGDTNT
+252 SGAGDTNT
-260 GFIVGADDL
+260 GLMGGAGDL
-269 QNTSG
+269 QNTDG
-274 GINANP
+274 GANINP
-280 SANGAGGTGG
+280 SASGASG
-290 AVNNGGGTSSAG
+290 S
-302 GRGVNSSASSSAGG
+302 GVNSSGAGGASGASSS
-316 GASSAGG
+316 
-323 SASNSNKDGAEIFL
+323 NKYGAEIFL

-374 AAAKPVSVN
+374 AAARPVSVN
-383 YRSWFNEANESTWY
+383 FRSWFNEANESTWY

-464 QTLLGIPIRGSVAM
+464 QVLLGIPIRGSVAM

-529 RGLPAAVN
+529 RGLPVAVN

-581 LCVLSV
+581 LCVLSL

>member
-11 KKEFAQIAK
+11 KKEFVQIAK

-107 AKFQNTLSG
+107 AKFQSTLGG
-116 LGGTGGGIN
+116 LGGAGGGIN
-125 LNLSSDES
+125 LNLSSDDS
-133 SSAGGASDIQ
+133 SFAGGADDIQ
-143 STGGGENVRPLEY
+143 NASSAKNFRSLE
-156 GDAGT
+156 DDSAGV
-161 STESGINTSAGGAGA
+161 STESGINAPAGGTGA
-176 SGEGSYANG
+176 SGEGSYGNG
-185 AGGNAYS
+185 AA
-192 FGDASANSNGATVNS
+192 ASGSGVNLNGAT
-207 SGGSM
+207 
-212 GTTANFA
+212 
-219 GENSRSNDAGG
+219 
-230 MSANSGS
+230 ANSGS
-237 SAGDI
+237 GAGDI
-242 GANQGSVNLI
+242 GANQGSANLI
-252 DGAGDTNT
+252 GGAGDTNT
-260 GFIVGADDL
+260 GLMGEADDL
-269 QNTSG
+269 QNTNG
-274 GINANP
+274 GVNASP
-280 SANGAGGTGG
+280 SANGARSAGG
-290 AVNNGGGTSSAG
+290 AVNNGG
-302 GRGVNSSASSSAGG
+302 SSSNVGGSNGAGG
-316 GASSAGG
+316 GASS
-323 SASNSNKDGAEIFL
+323 SDKDGAEIFL

-374 AAAKPVSVN
+374 AAARPVSVN

-464 QTLLGIPIRGSVAM
+464 QVLLGIPIRGSVAM

>member
-50 KVGFVSDLG
+50 KVGFVSDLS

-107 AKFQNTLSG
+107 AKFQSTLGG
-116 LGGTGGGIN
+116 LGGAGGGVN

-133 SSAGGASDIQ
+133 SFAGSTSDIQ
-143 STGGGENVRPLEY
+143 NVSSVENVRPLE
-156 GDAGT
+156 DDSAGA
-161 STESGINTSAGGAGA
+161 STESGINTSAGGTGA
-176 SGEGSYANG
+176 SGEGLYGNG
-185 AGGNAYS
+185 SETGGN
-192 FGDASANSNGATVNS
+192 GVNS
-207 SGGSM
+207 
-212 GTTANFA
+212 
-219 GENSRSNDAGG
+219 
-230 MSANSGS
+230 
-237 SAGDI
+237 GDI

-252 DGAGDTNT
+252 GGAGDTNT
-260 GFIVGADDL
+260 GLMGGADDL

-274 GINANP
+274 GVNVSP
-280 SANGAGGTGG
+280 YANGTGREGG
-290 AVNNGGGTSSAG
+290 AVNNGGGSSG
-302 GRGVNSSASSSAGG
+302 AGG
-316 GASSAGG
+316 G
-323 SASNSNKDGAEIFL
+323 ASNSNKDGAEIFL

-374 AAAKPVSVN
+374 AAARPVSVN

-464 QTLLGIPIRGSVAM
+464 QVLLGIPIRGSVAM

-522 SGMIFDL
+522 SGMVFDL

-568 LAIQAL
+568 LVIQAL

>member
-59 SKIERDLLGGFLGSK
+59 SKIERDLLSGFLGSK

-107 AKFQNTLSG
+107 AKFQSTLGG
-116 LGGTGGGIN
+116 LGGSGVN
-125 LNLSSDES
+125 LNIHGDES
-133 SSAGGASDIQ
+133 SSTRGTSDIQ
-143 STGGGENVRPLEY
+143 NVSSAENFRPLE
-156 GDAGT
+156 DDSAGA
-161 STESGINTSAGGAGA
+161 STESGINASAGGTGAAA
-176 SGEGSYANG
+176 SGNV
-185 AGGNAYS
+185 YS

-219 GENSRSNDAGG
+219 GANSRSNDTGG

-237 SAGDI
+237 SAGDVS
-242 GANQGSVNLI
+242 ANQGSVNLI
-252 DGAGDTNT
+252 GGAG
-260 GFIVGADDL
+260 DL

-274 GINANP
+274 STS
-280 SANGAGGTGG
+280 SASGSTGG
-290 AVNNGGGTSSAG
+290 A
-302 GRGVNSSASSSAGG
+302 
-316 GASSAGG
+316 G
-323 SASNSNKDGAEIFL
+323 SASNSDKDGAEIFL

-374 AAAKPVSVN
+374 AAARPVSVN

-452 ALLGGAMTLVYG
+452 ALLGGAMTLIYG
-464 QTLLGIPIRGSVAM
+464 QALLGIPIRGSVAM

>member
-107 AKFQNTLSG
+107 AKFQSTLGG
-116 LGGTGGGIN
+116 LGGAGGGVN

-133 SSAGGASDIQ
+133 SSAGGASGIQ
-143 STGGGENVRPLEY
+143 NTSGAENIRPLEDS
-156 GDAGT
+156 GAGT
-161 STESGINTSAGGAGA
+161 GRESGINASVGGA
-176 SGEGSYANG
+176 SGEGSYGNG

-192 FGDASANSNGATVNS
+192 FGDGSGVD
-207 SGGSM
+207 SGG
-212 GTTANFA
+212 
-219 GENSRSNDAGG
+219 
-230 MSANSGS
+230 

-242 GANQGSVNLI
+242 DVNQGSVNLI
-252 DGAGDTNT
+252 GGVGDTNAGFIDGAGDIQNT
-260 GFIVGADDL
+260 G
-269 QNTSG
+269 G
-274 GINANP
+274 GVNASP
-280 SANGAGGTGG
+280 SANGADS
-290 AVNNGGGTSSAG
+290 ASDAANNGGGVSGTG
-302 GRGVNSSASSSAGG
+302 GSSSSAGG
-316 GASSAGG
+316 
-323 SASNSNKDGAEIFL
+323 ASNSDKDGAEIFL

-464 QTLLGIPIRGSVAM
+464 QVLLGIPIRGSVAM

>member
-59 SKIERDLLGGFLGSK
+59 SKIERDLLCGFLGSK

-107 AKFQNTLSG
+107 AKFQSTLGG
-116 LGGTGGGIN
+116 LGGAGGGVN

-133 SSAGGASDIQ
+133 SSTGGADNLQNAS
-143 STGGGENVRPLEY
+143 SGANVRPLED
-156 GDAGT
+156 GGAGA
-161 STESGINTSAGGAGA
+161 STESGINASAGGTGA
-176 SGEGSYANG
+176 SGEGSYGNG
-185 AGGNAYS
+185 SEAGE
-192 FGDASANSNGATVNS
+192 SANSFG
-207 SGGSM
+207 GGS
-212 GTTANFA
+212 GV
-219 GENSRSNDAGG
+219 D
-230 MSANSGS
+230 SGD

-242 GANQGSVNLI
+242 GANQGSVNSI
-252 DGAGDTNT
+252 GGAGDTNT
-260 GFIVGADDL
+260 GLIGGADDL
-269 QNTSG
+269 QNASG
-274 GINANP
+274 GVNASP
-280 SANGAGGTGG
+280 YANGAGG
-290 AVNNGGGTSSAG
+290 ASSAANNGGG
-302 GRGVNSSASSSAGG
+302 SSSVGGSSGTGGGSNGAG
-316 GASSAGG
+316 GASSTD
-323 SASNSNKDGAEIFL
+323 KDGAEIFL

-374 AAAKPVSVN
+374 AAARPVSVN